1 MLSSQ
6 WCMLESC
13 NVLLDYHLVYYS
25 LFAGHEASL
34 DTQKEQMDTEM
45 KEPPV
50 YEIPDPPSMMRMK
63 ENEAYG
69 SFS

>member
-1 MLSSQ
+1 
-6 WCMLESC
+6 MLESC

-25 LFAGHEASL
+25 LFAGREASL
-34 DTQKEQMDTEM
+34 DTQKDTEM
-45 KEPPV
+45 KEPSV

>member
-1 MLSSQ
+1 
-6 WCMLESC
+6 
-13 NVLLDYHLVYYS
+13 
-25 LFAGHEASL
+25 
-34 DTQKEQMDTEM
+34 MDTEM
-45 KEPPV
+45 KEPSV